1 MHTPQP
7 QSPSLPAGAQLV
19 ELEPVFVSTSR
30 IGPMIAALRRHD
42 IYFQFGPRRGH
53 ETILFV
59 LPGDREGAQHLAE
72 TICGPLVGTGCHPKL
87 QLAIGL
93 VFILFAGLAL
103 MVSMIGL

>member
-1 MHTPQP
+1 MQASTD
-7 QSPSLPAGAQLV
+7 LPAAAQLV

-59 LPGDREGAQHLAE
+59 LPADREGAQHLAE
-72 TICGPLVGTGCHPKL
+72 TICGPLVGTGCHPNL
-87 QLAIGL
+87 VMVIGL
-93 VFILFAGLAL
+93 VLALFAVLAL
-103 MVSMIGL
+103 AVSMIGV